1 MKGKYLHSIYISLVL
16 ALLVGCTIEYPQKDF
31 FGVKGDVVYDN
42 TNLRVPILVAMDAAE
57 ETFDN
62 EEEWANAI
70 VNVYAFYTPT
80 DTEGAP
86 DSVDYSER
94 MDSQDEEKVYC
105 LVDDTDNDNKGH
117 GKQARLSKSSL
128 LQWEDGDVVYY
139 NSTYPQ
145 YRYRFFAYYLG
156 NAEVTKLERDSDRV
170 IYDIEINGTQ
180 NLMCACASL
189 TEKQKERFGS
199 LSNSYSANTGALGLF
214 PTFKMKRQLASLHF
228 ALSDDSAKGDSIRN
242 VVITAAPCK
251 GRFVVA
257 AADET
262 QMGITFNTETK
273 DFAQSF
279 EKEGAMFFLPAANNY
294 AVTIQLSGNKSFSAV
309 LDVDGGFKAGMA
321 YTVEVKVNDSKNI
334 EFEVK

>member
-31 FGVKGDVVYDN
+31 FGVKGVVV
-42 TNLRVPILVAMDAAE
+42 RVPILVAMDAAE

-105 LVDDTDNDNKGH
+105 LVDDTDNGNKGH

-128 LQWEDGDVVYY
+128 LQWKDGEVYY

-145 YRYRFFAYYLG
+145 YRYKFFAYYLDS
-156 NAEVTKLERDSDRV
+156 AVVTNLERYSDRV

-214 PTFKMKRQLASLHF
+214 PTFKMERQLASLHF
-228 ALSDDSAKGDSIRN
+228 VVKENSRSIEKI
-242 VVITAAPCK
+242 VITAPYK

-257 AADET
+257 AADEKE
-262 QMGITFNTETK
+262 MGITFDTETT
-273 DFAQSF
+273 DFTQSF
-279 EKEGAMFFLPAANNY
+279 EKEGAMFFLPAADNY
-294 AVTIQLSGNKSFSAV
+294 AVKIRLSGNNKRIPAV
-309 LDVDGGFKAGMA
+309 LDGGFKAGMA

>member
-31 FGVKGDVVYDN
+31 FDVKDVVYDN

-86 DSVDYSER
+86 EAVDYSER
-94 MDSQDEEKVYC
+94 MDSHDEEKVYC
-105 LVDDTDNDNKGH
+105 LVDDTDNDNEGH

-145 YRYRFFAYYLG
+145 YRYKFFAYYLG
-156 NAEVTKLERDSDRV
+156 NAVDMEKMQPNRHHDYVS
-170 IYDIEINGTQ
+170 YDIQIDGTQ
-180 NLMCACASL
+180 DLMLMYGCATL
-189 TEKQKERFGS
+189 TDKQKERFGS

-214 PTFKMKRQLASLHF
+214 PTFKMERQLLASLHF
-228 ALSDDSAKGDSIRN
+228 VVKEDSTSIKKI
-242 VVITAAPCK
+242 VITAPYK

-262 QMGITFNTETK
+262 KMGVTFDADTK
-273 DFAQSF
+273 DFSKPF
-279 EKEGAMFFLPAANNY
+279 EGGAKFYLPATESY
-294 AVTIQLSGNKSFSAV
+294 DVTITLADGTDKEFKLTGNFENGQS
-309 LDVDGGFKAGMA
+309 
-321 YTVEVKVNDSKNI
+321 YTVEVKGIESDNI
-334 EFEVK
+334 KFEVK

>member
-86 DSVDYSER
+86 EAVDYSER
-94 MDSQDEEKVYC
+94 MDSHDEEKVYC

-156 NAEVTKLERDSDRV
+156 NAEVTKLERDSVRV
-170 IYDIEINGTQ
+170 IYDIEIDGTQ
-180 NLMCACASL
+180 DLMCGCATL
-189 TEKQKERFGS
+189 TDKQKERFGS
-199 LSNSYSANTGALGLF
+199 LSNPYSANTGVLGLF

-228 ALSDDSAKGDSIRN
+228 VVKEDSAEGTSIEEI
-242 VVITAAPCK
+242 VVTAPYR
-251 GRFVVA
+251 GQFVVA
-257 AADET
+257 AADEKE
-262 QMGITFNTETK
+262 MGVTFDADTK
-273 DFAQSF
+273 DFSKSKPF
-279 EKEGAMFFLPAANNY
+279 EGGAKFYLPATRSY
-294 AVTIQLSGNKSFSAV
+294 DVTITLADGRTFPQLKLEGNFENGQS
-309 LDVDGGFKAGMA
+309 
-321 YTVEVKVNDSKNI
+321 YTVEVKGIESDNI
-334 EFEVK
+334 KFEVK

>member
-62 EEEWANAI
+62 DTAI

-105 LVDDTDNDNKGH
+105 LVDDTDNGNKGH

-145 YRYRFFAYYLG
+145 YCYRFFAYYLG
-156 NAEVTKLERDSDRV
+156 NAANMNNAPNRYADYVS
-170 IYDIEINGTQ
+170 YDIEIDGTQ
-180 NLMCACASL
+180 DLMCGYATL
-189 TEKQKERFGS
+189 TDKQKERFGS
-199 LSNSYSANTGALGLF
+199 LSNPYSANTGALGLF
-214 PTFKMKRQLASLHF
+214 PTFKMKRQHASLHF
-228 ALSDDSAKGDSIRN
+228 ALSDDSAKGDLIRN

-273 DFAQSF
+273 NFAQSF

-309 LDVDGGFKAGMA
+309 LDVNGGFKAGMA
-321 YTVEVKVNDSKNI
+321 YTVEVKVIDSKNI

>member
-62 EEEWANAI
+62 EKEWANAI

-105 LVDDTDNDNKGH
+105 LVDDNDDTDNGNKGH

-128 LQWEDGDVVYY
+128 LQWKDGEVYY

-145 YRYRFFAYYLG
+145 YRYKFFAYYLG

-170 IYDIEINGTQ
+170 IYDTIKIDGTQ
-180 NLMCACASL
+180 DLMYACASL

-199 LSNSYSANTGALGLF
+199 
-214 PTFKMKRQLASLHF
+214 
-228 ALSDDSAKGDSIRN
+228 
-242 VVITAAPCK
+242 
-251 GRFVVA
+251 
-257 AADET
+257 
-262 QMGITFNTETK
+262 
-273 DFAQSF
+273 
-279 EKEGAMFFLPAANNY
+279 
-294 AVTIQLSGNKSFSAV
+294 
-309 LDVDGGFKAGMA
+309 
-321 YTVEVKVNDSKNI
+321 
-334 EFEVK
+334 

>member
-1 MKGKYLHSIYISLVL
+1 MKGKYLHSIYISLVF
-16 ALLVGCTIEYPQKDF
+16 ALLIGCTIEYPQKDF

-105 LVDDTDNDNKGH
+105 LVDDTDNGNKGH

-145 YRYRFFAYYLG
+145 YCYRFFAYYLG
-156 NAEVTKLERDSDRV
+156 NAVDMEKMQPNRHHDYVS
-170 IYDIEINGTQ
+170 YDIQIDGTQ
-180 NLMCACASL
+180 DLMYGCATL
-189 TEKQKERFGS
+189 TDKQTKRFGS

-228 ALSDDSAKGDSIRN
+228 VVKEDSTSIKKI
-242 VVITAAPCK
+242 VITAPYK

-257 AADET
+257 AADEKE
-262 QMGITFNTETK
+262 MGITFDTETT
-273 DFAQSF
+273 DFTQSF
-279 EKEGAMFFLPAANNY
+279 KKEGAMFFLPAADNY
-294 AVTIQLSGNKSFSAV
+294 VVTIGDKIPAV
-309 LDVDGGFKAGMA
+309 LDVDDGFKAGMA
-321 YTVEVKVNDSKNI
+321 YTVEVKVNDSENI

>member
-1 MKGKYLHSIYISLVL
+1 MKGKYLHSIYISLVF
-16 ALLVGCTIEYPQKDF
+16 ALLIGCTIEYPQKDF

-86 DSVDYSER
+86 EAVDYSER

-105 LVDDTDNDNKGH
+105 LVDDTDNDNEGH

-156 NAEVTKLERDSDRV
+156 NATVTKLERDSVRV
-170 IYDIEINGTQ
+170 IYDIDINGTQ
-180 NLMCACASL
+180 DLMCGCATL

-199 LSNSYSANTGALGLF
+199 LSNPYSANTGALGLF

-228 ALSDDSAKGDSIRN
+228 VVKEESTSIKKI
-242 VVITAAPCK
+242 VITAPYK

-257 AADET
+257 AADEKD
-262 QMGITFNTETK
+262 MGITFDTETT
-273 DFAQSF
+273 DFTQSF
-279 EKEGAMFFLPAANNY
+279 KKEGAMFFLPAADNY
-294 AVTIQLSGNKSFSAV
+294 VVTIGDKIPAV

-321 YTVEVKVNDSKNI
+321 YTVEVKVNDSENI

>member
-80 DTEGAP
+80 ETEGAP
-86 DSVDYSER
+86 EAVDYSER
-94 MDSQDEEKVYC
+94 MDSHDEEKVYC
-105 LVDDTDNDNKGH
+105 LVDDTDNDNEGH
-117 GKQARLSKSSL
+117 GKQARLSRSSL
-128 LQWEDGDVVYY
+128 LQWENGDVVYY

-156 NAEVTKLERDSDRV
+156 NAEVTKLERDSVRV
-170 IYDIEINGTQ
+170 IYDIEIDGTQ
-180 NLMCACASL
+180 DLMCGCATL
-189 TEKQKERFGS
+189 TDKQKERFGS
-199 LSNSYSANTGALGLF
+199 LSNPYSANTGVLGLF

-228 ALSDDSAKGDSIRN
+228 VVKEDSAEGTSIEEI
-242 VVITAAPCK
+242 VVTAPYR
-251 GRFVVA
+251 GQFVVA
-257 AADET
+257 AADEKE
-262 QMGITFNTETK
+262 MGITFDTDTK
-273 DFAQSF
+273 DFSKPF
-279 EKEGAMFFLPAANNY
+279 EGGAKFYLPATRSY
-294 AVTIQLSGNKSFSAV
+294 DVTITLADGRTFSSVLTGNFENGQS
-309 LDVDGGFKAGMA
+309 
-321 YTVEVKVNDSKNI
+321 YIVEVKGI
-334 EFEVK
+334 ESESIKFEVK

>member
-62 EEEWANAI
+62 EKEWANAI

-105 LVDDTDNDNKGH
+105 LVDDTDNDNEGH
-117 GKQARLSKSSL
+117 GKQARLSRSSL
-128 LQWEDGDVVYY
+128 LQWKKDGDVVYY

-145 YRYRFFAYYLG
+145 YRYKFFAYYLDS
-156 NAEVTKLERDSDRV
+156 AVVTNFERYSDRV

-228 ALSDDSAKGDSIRN
+228 ALSDDSAKGDSIIRN
-242 VVITAAPCK
+242 VVITAPYK

-262 QMGITFNTETK
+262 KMGITFDTDTTFSK
-273 DFAQSF
+273 PF
-279 EKEGAMFFLPAANNY
+279 EGGAKFYLPATESY
-294 AVTIQLSGNKSFSAV
+294 AVTIQLSGDTIQAV
-309 LDVDGGFKAGMA
+309 LDVDDGFKAGMA

>member
-62 EEEWANAI
+62 DTAI

-86 DSVDYSER
+86 EAVDYSER

-105 LVDDTDNDNKGH
+105 LVDAADNEGH

-139 NSTYPQ
+139 NS
-145 YRYRFFAYYLG
+145 R
-156 NAEVTKLERDSDRV
+156 
-170 IYDIEINGTQ
+170 
-180 NLMCACASL
+180 
-189 TEKQKERFGS
+189 
-199 LSNSYSANTGALGLF
+199 
-214 PTFKMKRQLASLHF
+214 
-228 ALSDDSAKGDSIRN
+228 
-242 VVITAAPCK
+242 
-251 GRFVVA
+251 
-257 AADET
+257 
-262 QMGITFNTETK
+262 
-273 DFAQSF
+273 
-279 EKEGAMFFLPAANNY
+279 
-294 AVTIQLSGNKSFSAV
+294 
-309 LDVDGGFKAGMA
+309 
-321 YTVEVKVNDSKNI
+321 
-334 EFEVK
+334 

>member
-105 LVDDTDNDNKGH
+105 LVDDNNKGH

-145 YRYRFFAYYLG
+145 YRYKFFAYYLDS
-156 NAEVTKLERDSDRV
+156 AVVTNFERYSDRV

-214 PTFKMKRQLASLHF
+214 PTFKMERQLASLHF
-228 ALSDDSAKGDSIRN
+228 VVKENSTSIEKI
-242 VVITAAPCK
+242 VITAPYK

-257 AADET
+257 AADKKD
-262 QMGITFNTETK
+262 MGITFDTDTTFSK
-273 DFAQSF
+273 PF
-279 EKEGAMFFLPAANNY
+279 EGGAKFYLPATESYEVSIITLADD
-294 AVTIQLSGNKSFSAV
+294 TLSSMLTENFENGQS
-309 LDVDGGFKAGMA
+309 
-321 YTVEVKVNDSKNI
+321 YTVEVKGIESKNI

>member
-62 EEEWANAI
+62 DTAI

-86 DSVDYSER
+86 DTVDYSER

-105 LVDDTDNDNKGH
+105 LVDDADKEGH
-117 GKQARLSKSSL
+117 GKQARLSRSSL
-128 LQWEDGDVVYY
+128 LQWKKDGDVVYY

-145 YRYRFFAYYLG
+145 YRYKFFAYYLDS
-156 NAEVTKLERDSDRV
+156 AVVTNFERYSDRV

-199 LSNSYSANTGALGLF
+199 LSNPYSANTGALGLF

-228 ALSDDSAKGDSIRN
+228 VVKENSTSIKKI
-242 VVITAAPCK
+242 VITAPYK

-257 AADET
+257 AADKKD
-262 QMGITFNTETK
+262 MGITFDTETT
-273 DFAQSF
+273 DFTQSF
-279 EKEGAMFFLPAANNY
+279 KKEGAMFFLPAADNY
-294 AVTIQLSGNKSFSAV
+294 VVTIGDKNPAV
-309 LDVDGGFKAGMA
+309 LDVDDGFKAGMA